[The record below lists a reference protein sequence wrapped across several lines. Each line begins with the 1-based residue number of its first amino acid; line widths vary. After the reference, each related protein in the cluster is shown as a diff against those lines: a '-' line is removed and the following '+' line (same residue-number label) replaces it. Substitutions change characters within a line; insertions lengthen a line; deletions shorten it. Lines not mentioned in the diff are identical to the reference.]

1 MDYKKQLESVIN
13 FTEQH
18 GTVLWMGSETSD
30 PKIFIPPLI
39 VLKSNGQA
47 ETMWPPIA
55 NRIPDELDT
64 EDVEE
69 VINILSTF
77 IGKLKVLNDLKKQK

>member
-13 FTEQH
+13 FAEQY
-18 GTVLWMGSETSD
+18 GTVIWTGSGTSD

-47 ETMWPPIA
+47 EIINTPT
-55 NRIPDELDT
+55 IPDEIDA
-64 EDVEE
+64 EDFEE